1 MKEKSKIKDLN
12 DKSCNVETKKIS
24 KKEEKKLKRQQ
35 KKELKKYRKE
45 NNIPTIWKYLKDYKL
60 LIFLYFFFGLLNMV
74 ISIAITLLLADMIAD
89 VTEKLYRDALIKVV
103 ILAVCY
109 VVYRILDVLLNDIYF
124 RFSTKLITRLNNDLA
139 YQAFKLKTATYAN
152 NSTGTF
158 VQRIAN
164 DPNRLS
170 GLLVQVV
177 DNLSTVLENL
187 IICVY
192 IFFLN
197 YIIGFILLAALII
210 AFVIDRFR
218 LKLLKKNRKISS
230 DKYDKINSL
239 TTEIVKSERDIKSLG
254 MEEKLKSMTNDYY
267 GDYNKFNYKMY
278 MKNVILSR
286 SREIINLLFSMGA
299 LALGIILME
308 RALLVVSSFMIIYSN
323 RSAFQ
328 RFVYLINNILDII
341 NEFSVYNE
349 RIFALFD
356 NKKFPIET
364 FGTVQLSSV
373 VGEIEF
379 KHVTFAYDDNLGKN
393 EKILISN
400 DFNKN
405 DKNCSDKVLND
416 LSFKIEPNTTVAF
429 VGKSGGG
436 KSTILGL
443 ISKMY
448 EVNEGEVL
456 IDGVNINDLTK
467 ESIRN
472 NITLVNQ
479 FPYIFDTSIYENLLF
494 AKNDA
499 TQEEIDEA
507 IEKSYLKEFVD
518 SLKDGLNTIVGESG
532 IKLSG
537 GQRQRLAIA
546 RALLRKSSIILFDE
560 STSSLDNF
568 AQEHIKKSIDSL
580 KGKSTVVIVAHR
592 LSTIKNADKIFF
604 LDEGKIIDCGTFDE
618 LFAKNEKFNHM
629 FLAENI

>member
-1 MKEKSKIKDLN
+1 MKNKEKDISNKN
-12 DKSCNVETKKIS
+12 DSVETNKTS

-35 KKELKKYRKE
+35 KKELKKYIKE

-60 LIFLYFFFGLLNMV
+60 LIFLYLFFGLISMALN
-74 ISIAITLLLADMIAD
+74 IAITLLLADMIAD
-89 VTEKLYRDALIKVV
+89 VTEKLYKNALIKIA
-103 ILAVCY
+103 ILAICY
-109 VVYRILDVLLNDIYF
+109 VFHRSLDILLNDIYF
-124 RFSTKLITRLNNDLA
+124 RFSSKLVTRLNNDLA
-139 YQAFKLKTATYAN
+139 YQAFKFKTATYAN

-170 GLLVQVV
+170 GLLVQIV
-177 DNLSTVLENL
+177 DNLSFVLENL
-187 IICVY
+187 IICIY

-197 YIIGFILLAALII
+197 YIVGFILLTALII
-210 AFVIDRFR
+210 VFVVDRFR

-254 MEEKLKSMTNDYY
+254 MEEKLKAMTGDYY

-278 MKNVILSR
+278 MKNTILSR

-299 LALGIILME
+299 LAFGIILME
-308 RALLVVSSFMIIYSN
+308 KAFLTMSAFMIIYSN
-323 RSAFQ
+323 RSAFRSFTQ
-328 RFVYLINNILDII
+328 LINNILDIT

-356 NKKFPIET
+356 NRKFPIET
-364 FGTVQLSSV
+364 FGTLQLSNV

-379 KHVTFAYDDNLGKN
+379 KNVTFAYDDSLGKN
-393 EKILISN
+393 NIISTESN
-400 DFNKN
+400 SNTQNKN
-405 DKNCSDKVLND
+405 EKVLKD

-456 IDGVNINDLTK
+456 IDGVNINNLSK

-507 IEKSYLKEFVD
+507 IEKSYLKEFVN
-518 SLKDGLNTIVGESG
+518 SLKDGLNTVVGESG

-580 KGKSTVVIVAHR
+580 KGKSTIVIVAHR

-604 LDEGKIIDCGTFDE
+604 LDEGKIIDYGTFDE
-618 LFAKNEKFNHM
+618 LFANNEKFNHM